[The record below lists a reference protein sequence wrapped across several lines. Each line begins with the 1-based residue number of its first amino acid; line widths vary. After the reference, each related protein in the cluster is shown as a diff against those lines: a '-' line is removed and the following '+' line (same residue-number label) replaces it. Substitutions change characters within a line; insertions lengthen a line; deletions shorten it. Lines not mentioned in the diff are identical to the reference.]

1 MEVLKTSDCA
11 VTNCEALAFLL
22 EQRENLRES
31 KLRKT
36 GNVATLVLE
45 TLSSLQQT
53 PCANQ
58 ARMDCKDH

>member
-11 VTNCEALAFLL
+11 VTNCEVLTFLR
-22 EQRENLRES
+22 EQRANVAES

-58 ARMDCKDH
+58 GRINCIDL